1 MDCMHKIIERTFY
14 GVWGQC
20 EFPVSGTKEEEE
32 YKIYKDERFLLLL
45 YTEC

>member
-1 MDCMHKIIERTFY
+1 MHKIIERTFY

-20 EFPVSGTKEEEE
+20 EFPVSVSGKKEEEE
-32 YKIYKDERFLLLL
+32 YKIYKDERFLLL